1 MRAMLPSQHR
11 LNKKIDIDRVFKR
24 GRTVYAGDLAL
35 RFVPNN
41 LGEARFTV
49 VTSLKVSKRATK
61 RNLLK
66 RRLRETVRRDIL
78 PNLKQNVDGLLL
90 TKASLLALSYAE
102 LKSLASVL
110 FKKARLI

>member
-1 MRAMLPSQHR
+1 MLPSQNR

-35 RFVPNN
+35 RFAPNS
-41 LGEARFTV
+41 LKEARFTV
-49 VTSLKVSKRATK
+49 VASLKVSKRAVK

-66 RRLRETVRRDIL
+66 RRLRETIRRDIL
-78 PNLKQNVDGLLL
+78 PNIKQNVDGLLL
-90 TKASLLALSYAE
+90 TKAPLLALSYTE
-102 LKSLASVL
+102 LKILTATL

>member
-1 MRAMLPSQHR
+1 MLPAEHR

-35 RFVPNN
+35 RFAPNG
-41 LGEARFTV
+41 LPKARFTV

-78 PNLKQNVDGLLL
+78 PNIKQNVDGLLL
-90 TKASLLALSYAE
+90 TKASLLTLPYAD
-102 LKSLASVL
+102 LKILVATL
-110 FKKARLI
+110 FKKANLV

>member
-1 MRAMLPSQHR
+1 MLPSQHR

-35 RFVPNN
+35 RFAPNN
-41 LGEARFTV
+41 LKEARFTV

-78 PNLKQNVDGLLL
+78 PNIKQNVDGLLL
-90 TKASLLALSYAE
+90 TKAPLLTLPYVD
-102 LKSLASVL
+102 LKILVAQL